1 MRLIRFGP
9 VGEERPGLIDA
20 NGARRDAAAF
30 GGDWNEQFF
39 GSDGVERFS
48 RWLDG
53 DHGRLPIVPGEVR
66 WAPCIARPSKII
78 CIGLNYR
85 DHARETGAA
94 IPVEPILFAKAT
106 SSLVGPFDDL
116 VLPPGSTKTDWEVEL
131 AVIIGRRALLLS
143 ETDAM
148 AHVAGYALHN
158 DYSERAFQLERGGQ
172 WFKGKSWDTFAPLG
186 PWLATRDEVP
196 DPHHLHL
203 TLDVNGRRMQDS
215 STAELVF
222 NVPQLVSYISQFM
235 TLLPGDVISTG
246 TPAGVALGMKV
257 PQYLAHGDVV
267 ELAIDGLGSS
277 RQRVTAWEPEAASAH

>member
-9 VGEERPGLIDA
+9 ASKEQPGVID
-20 NGARRDAAAF
+20 GAGVRRDAGEF
-30 GGDWNEQFF
+30 GEDWDETFF
-39 GSDGVERFS
+39 GSGGIERLAE
-48 RWLDG
+48 WLDQ
-53 DHGRLPIVPGEVR
+53 HPERLPAVPESER
-66 WAPCIARPSKII
+66 WGPCVARPSKIV

-94 IPVEPILFAKAT
+94 IPAEPILFAKAT

-116 VLPPGSTKTDWEVEL
+116 VLPPNSVKTDWEVEL
-131 AVIIGRRALLLS
+131 AVVIGRRATLVMES
-143 ETDAM
+143 DALQ
-148 AHVAGYALHN
+148 HVAGYALHN

-172 WFKGKSWDTFAPLG
+172 WFKGKSWDTFAPFG
-186 PWLATRDEVP
+186 PWLATTDEIR
-196 DPHHLHL
+196 DPHNLHL
-203 TLDVNGRRMQDS
+203 TLDVNGTRMQDS

-257 PQYLAHGDVV
+257 PKYLAHGDIV

-277 RQRVTAWEPEAASAH
+277 RQQVVGWERR

>member
-9 VGEERPGLIDA
+9 AGDERPGIMDA
-20 NGARRDAAAF
+20 VGARRDATAF
-30 GGDWNEQFF
+30 GEDWNEAFF
-39 GSDGVERFS
+39 GSAGV
-48 RWLDG
+48 
-53 DHGRLPIVPGEVR
+53 HRLATWFDEFADTLPVVPESVR

-94 IPVEPILFAKAT
+94 IPTEPILFAKAT

-116 VLPPGSTKTDWEVEL
+116 VMPPGSVKTDWEVEL
-131 AVIIGRRALLLS
+131 AVVIGQRALLVS
-143 ETDAM
+143 EGDAM
-148 AHVAGYALHN
+148 KHVAGYALHN

-186 PWLATRDEVP
+186 PWLATTDEVA

-203 TLDVNGRRMQDS
+203 TLDVNGKRMQDS
-215 STAELVF
+215 NTDQLIF
-222 NVPQLVSYISQFM
+222 NVPQLVSYTSQFM

-246 TPAGVALGMKV
+246 TPAGVALGMKT
-257 PQYLAHGDVV
+257 PKYLAPGDVV
-267 ELAIDGLGSS
+267 ELAIDRLGAS
-277 RQRVTAWEPEAASAH
+277 RQRVVAWERR